1 MNKFEE
7 AVLGIIPMKIME
19 QNNEVKEKINKDLK
33 VKLSESK
40 QELMQAD
47 NKLGWRN
54 YPFFNYH
61 IPCCYRYTFYFFY
74 ESLNMNW
81 PINT

>member
-40 QELMQAD
+40 QEL
-47 NKLGWRN
+47 
-54 YPFFNYH
+54 
-61 IPCCYRYTFYFFY
+61 I
-74 ESLNMNW
+74 
-81 PINT
+81 